1 MGIYGSMTTMIHT
14 SEQLQPGRLRFAFPV
29 ALFLGVAVILLHALI
44 VYVLPWPPATV
55 SMVSDCLEFIYGFIA
70 AGVLIYAAFVAKRV
84 SHRVGIAWM
93 LIGIAFAIY
102 AIGDV
107 IWGFIEVVMKTSIYP
122 SLADA
127 AYLAFYVY
135 FIVGIFILPA
145 RMLKPNE
152 RLRLILDMGI
162 VTVSSLMLFWT
173 LMFNPIFNRSEP
185 DGLSLFVSIAYP
197 SMGMALLLGVIA
209 IILSSGR
216 LQSFHVL
223 LGLSALTMVV
233 ADVIFNMQM
242 VRGTYVS
249 GSLADVMYVI
259 RYVLAAWAGIKL
271 IVVAHLWPNEIVNP
285 FDDRPATNP
294 IRQTA
299 RKVAFLVP
307 YVWIGLAFCLLVYEH
322 FVSLANPPQSTF
334 NIVALGLATIII
346 LVLVRQFV
354 QLKETIRLS
363 ADLALLLE
371 SSRILASPFQ
381 LQDAPRIALKQ
392 LSIVLPFD
400 KAAIALP
407 KHDGT
412 IQLTTA
418 TYADETLMVQPYRS
432 LSSVHMLWR
441 ALEVQKVTTSESPP
455 ASVADAQEVVNVML
469 GGSAANPSMLS
480 WMIAPL
486 IVNDLTVGL
495 VVVGCRRPLRYTSD
509 HASLFVAWSR
519 QAAAAIENA
528 RLRRHE
534 TQAAAASERSR
545 LARELHDSV
554 SQALYG
560 VTLGIQTAQV
570 ILDGESPAREPLN
583 YSLNLANG
591 ALAEMKALI
600 FELRPETLATEGL
613 VQALR
618 KQTDALCKRHKID
631 ARISAPD
638 EEPVISFDAKEAIYR
653 IALEA
658 VQNTIRHAQ
667 ATRIDISVSQR
678 NDKIVLEVRDNG
690 RGFDPKATY
699 TGHLG
704 LISMR
709 ERADQLGGTFVV
721 ESELGRGTCIHVT
734 VPMIES
740 NSSDEIDTISLSSRR

>member
-1 MGIYGSMTTMIHT
+1 MISMVHT
-14 SEQLQPGRLRFAFPV
+14 SEQKNSGWLRYAFPLAV
-29 ALFLGVAVILLHALI
+29 LAGTLVMLFHVLLIFVSPLPAAAKTALGDFLMAL
-44 VYVLPWPPATV
+44 
-55 SMVSDCLEFIYGFIA
+55 YGFIVVC
-70 AGVLIYAAFVAKRV
+70 VLLYAAYCVTNV
-84 SHRVGIAWM
+84 SRRVGIAWL
-93 LIGIAFAIY
+93 LIAIAFAMY
-102 AIGDV
+102 AIGDLC
-107 IWGFIEVVMKTSIYP
+107 WAYIEVVQHGDAYP

-127 AYLAFYVY
+127 GYLSYYVY
-135 FIVGIFILPA
+135 FVAGIFILPA

-152 RLRLILDMGI
+152 RLRLVLDMGI
-162 VTVSSLMLFWT
+162 VAVSSLLIFWT
-173 LMFNPIFNRSEP
+173 LWFSPVLRSGES
-185 DGLSLFVSIAYP
+185 DALSKFVTIAYP
-197 SMGMALLLGVIA
+197 SMDMVLLLGVI
-209 IILSSGR
+209 IIIMRSGQ
-216 LQSFHVL
+216 LQSAHVL
-223 LGLSALTMVV
+223 LAMSALVTVV
-233 ADVIFNMQM
+233 ADLIFNMQM
-242 VRGTYVS
+242 LEGTYVS
-249 GSLADVMYVI
+249 GSLVDLLYVAQ
-259 RYVLAAWAGIKL
+259 YVLAAWAGVKL
-271 IVVAHLWPNEIVNP
+271 IVTVRRWPEEIINP
-285 FDDRPATNP
+285 FDDKPVTNP
-294 IRQTA
+294 LRQVPH
-299 RKVAFLVP
+299 KLAFLVP
-307 YVWIGLAFCLLVYEH
+307 YVWIGLAFVLLIYEH
-322 FVSLANPPQSTF
+322 FVALTNPSRSTF
-334 NIVALGLATIII
+334 EFVAIGLAIII
-346 LVLVRQFV
+346 VLVLLRQFI
-354 QLKETIRLS
+354 QLKETARLS
-363 ADLALLLE
+363 ADLSLLLE

-381 LQDAPRIALKQ
+381 SHDAPRVALKQ
-392 LSIVLPFD
+392 LSVVLPFE
-400 KAAIALP
+400 KATIALP

-412 IQLTTA
+412 IQLATA
-418 TYADETLMVQPYRS
+418 TYADETLVVQPYRS
-432 LSSVHMLWR
+432 LPSVHMLWR
-441 ALEVQKVTTSESPP
+441 VLELQKMATSESPP
-455 ASVADAQEVVNVML
+455 ASIDDVRGAVSSML
-469 GGSAANPSMLS
+469 GGTPTQPSMMS

-495 VVVGCRRPLRYTSD
+495 VSIGCRRPMRYTSE

-631 ARISAPD
+631 ARINAPTA
-638 EEPVISFDAKEAIYR
+638 EPAISLDAKEALYR

-658 VQNTIRHAQ
+658 VQNTIRHSQ
-667 ATRIDISVSQR
+667 ATRIDISMAQQD
-678 NDKIVLEVRDNG
+678 NNIMLEVRDNG
-690 RGFDPKATY
+690 RGFDAKATY

-709 ERADQLGGTFVV
+709 ERAEQLGGAFEV
-721 ESELGRGTCIHVT
+721 ESEIGQGTRIRVS

-740 NSSDEIDTISLSSRR
+740 TVENEVDTISLSSRRS